1 MHENHTCHT
10 HRHHAPSLPFA
21 ALSITRRYLIM
32 SICSASADCG
42 SCTMAQVAQMQA
54 MFSSSQVDFLCTSLL
69 SQTVNS
75 STGTAMLSGITAAQ
89 SSIQGLTE
97 GLNCTYIFLCAAL
110 VFVMHAGF
118 AMVSEL
124 EHCCALVS
132 ARARYAYHVCS
143 LPRAVALRRSN
154 SQQEHHEH
162 LAPDNPGCGRQCHR
176 ILHLRVSKAYIS
188 QIRRYLRCRS
198 DRGCREGTIAR
209 PL

>member
-1 MHENHTCHT
+1 
-10 HRHHAPSLPFA
+10 
-21 ALSITRRYLIM
+21 
-32 SICSASADCG
+32 
-42 SCTMAQVAQMQA
+42 MAQVAQMQA

-176 ILHLRVSKAYIS
+176 FLHLRVSRAYS
-188 QIRRYLRCRS
+188 HKSEGTFDVAQIRR
-198 DRGCREGTIAR
+198 CREGTIAR